1 MNLKQKTASAGANI
15 IKNFYQ
21 LHNDLDIT
29 KNIKVG

>member
-1 MNLKQKTASAGANI
+1 MNLKQITASAEADI
-15 IKNFYQ
+15 IINFYQ